1 MMITFLAF
9 SFRSYFSSPS
19 LWLNTSQL
27 WEWNFKQS
35 LGWERYVS
43 FQDRD
48 TITMQSVDACWG
60 GQRSQTDHRYN
71 KYRTRQ
77 SRRPAV
83 SHCHFLWH
91 VDEVLLSLIS
101 RSWSGL
107 YGDKL
112 VLTHKNT
119 QTHSFQD
126 SLRAISWAMQ
136 FVESAGGGGVT
147 VRPAGQAPAGV
158 VLCVPVWV
166 FQCTYTG
173 CQPVFFPRGLCE
185 RTETWC
191 CFLNTTCGGVCM
203 RCPCCIFNLW
213 APPPP
218 THPTPPPRDYRRQAR
233 CNCSLRYAGWTS
245 LWLPRASHAPD
256 IEWCGHQEQLYLG
269 GGGRQS
275 IIHKLCHNWSLE
287 WNNCFFCS
295 HLELP
300 V

>member
-136 FVESAGGGGVT
+136 FVESAGGRGGGDCQT
-147 VRPAGQAPAGV
+147 GWAGSSWSRPLCPRLSFSVHLHWLPTCLFSQRALWKDRNVMLLLKHNLWWSLYAVPMLYLQSMSTPSTHPPNASSQRLQAPGSV
-158 VLCVPVWV
+158 
-166 FQCTYTG
+166 
-173 CQPVFFPRGLCE
+173 
-185 RTETWC
+185 
-191 CFLNTTCGGVCM
+191 
-203 RCPCCIFNLW
+203 
-213 APPPP
+213 
-218 THPTPPPRDYRRQAR
+218 
-233 CNCSLRYAGWTS
+233 
-245 LWLPRASHAPD
+245 
-256 IEWCGHQEQLYLG
+256 
-269 GGGRQS
+269 
-275 IIHKLCHNWSLE
+275 
-287 WNNCFFCS
+287 
-295 HLELP
+295 
-300 V
+300 

>member
-136 FVESAGGGGVT
+136 FVESAGGGGGWLSDRLGRLQLESSSVSPSEFFSALT
-147 VRPAGQAPAGV
+147 LAAN
-158 VLCVPVWV
+158 LS
-166 FQCTYTG
+166 
-173 CQPVFFPRGLCE
+173 FFPEG
-185 RTETWC
+185 
-191 CFLNTTCGGVCM
+191 FVKGQK
-203 RCPCCIFNLW
+203 
-213 APPPP
+213 
-218 THPTPPPRDYRRQAR
+218 RDA
-233 CNCSLRYAGWTS
+233 
-245 LWLPRASHAPD
+245 AS
-256 IEWCGHQEQLYLG
+256 
-269 GGGRQS
+269 
-275 IIHKLCHNWSLE
+275 
-287 WNNCFFCS
+287 
-295 HLELP
+295 
-300 V
+300 

>member
-136 FVESAGGGGVT
+136 FVESAGG
-147 VRPAGQAPAGV
+147 R
-158 VLCVPVWV
+158 
-166 FQCTYTG
+166 
-173 CQPVFFPRGLCE
+173 
-185 RTETWC
+185 
-191 CFLNTTCGGVCM
+191 
-203 RCPCCIFNLW
+203 
-213 APPPP
+213 
-218 THPTPPPRDYRRQAR
+218 
-233 CNCSLRYAGWTS
+233 
-245 LWLPRASHAPD
+245 
-256 IEWCGHQEQLYLG
+256 G
-269 GGGRQS
+269 GGWLSDRLGRLQ
-275 IIHKLCHNWSLE
+275 LE
-287 WNNCFFCS
+287 SSSVSPSEFFS
-295 HLELP
+295 ALTLAANLSFSPEGF
-300 V
+300 VKGQKRDAAS